1 MKNLFFALLF
11 VTTLS
16 FGQVIQWVQGTGGIS
31 LAVDNLNNV
40 YTVNY
45 DYNPAGDIYLT
56 KRNSEGNFQ
65 WEAKYDQTD
74 ISKWEKATWVE
85 TDNNG
90 NAIVTGTLM
99 SGYSNPVNA
108 ASIVM
113 KFSPQG
119 TLLWRNVYEN
129 SFDGSYT
136 KQCLVDA
143 SNNIYVL
150 GIGFNGTGLSTKVK
164 KFAPDGSGIWTYY
177 NFDGIGSP
185 LYFKFTRDN
194 SIVISCRGIT
204 GSINGF
210 AKLDLAGNNK
220 WSIAGVNSI
229 TTGDAAG
236 DSEGNTYIIT
246 GLYGSST
253 QSTVQKIN
261 STGNIIWENN
271 FLIAGTRIEIGSDNL
286 PVIAGYPNTGTPG
299 SSFIKVN
306 QNGTLLWANP
316 DADSTFM
323 LLAHAQLKLDQ
334 FNNAYLA
341 ASIMTHMAVCKVNSN
356 GSTGWTVTIP
366 TGYASGIDFG
376 SDNSVYVV
384 GGSTSGAGGGTG
396 RILQPL
402 TGISGNNNLIPSENW
417 LGNNFPNPFNPE
429 TILRFGIA
437 ADGEYK
443 LTVYD
448 ISGKDVT
455 ILQDGF
461 KKAGEYSIKFDGS
474 GLASG
479 IYFYKLEGNKFSE
492 TNKMILIK

>member
-1 MKNLFFALLF
+1 MRYLILLLIFAAA
-11 VTTLS
+11 S
-16 FGQVIQWVQGTGGIS
+16 NAQVLNWTQSTGGVSI
-31 LAVDNLNNV
+31 AVDNSDNV
-40 YTVNY
+40 FTVTY

-56 KRNSEGNFQ
+56 KRDLDGNFI
-65 WEAKYDQTD
+65 WEAKFDQTD
-74 ISKWEKATWVE
+74 NTKWEKATWVE

-150 GIGFNGTGLSTKVK
+150 GIGFNGTGQSTKVV
-164 KFAPDGSGIWTYY
+164 KFATDGSVTWTYY
-177 NFDGIGSP
+177 NFDGIGAP

-194 SIVISCRGIT
+194 AIVITGRGIS

-210 AKLDLAGNNK
+210 AKLDLAGVNK

-246 GLYGSST
+246 GLYGSNT
-253 QSTVQKIN
+253 QSTLKKLN

-271 FLIAGTRIEIGSDNL
+271 FSIAGTRIEIGSDNL
-286 PVIAGYPNTGTPG
+286 PVIAGFPNTGTAG
-299 SSFIKVN
+299 ASFIKVN
-306 QNGTLLWANP
+306 QNGTLLWANLN
-316 DADSTFM
+316 ADSTYI
-323 LLAHAQLKLDQ
+323 LLAHAQMKLDQ

-341 ASIMTHMAVCKVNSN
+341 ASIMTHKAVCKVNSN
-356 GSTGWTVTIP
+356 GSSGWTVTIP
-366 TGYASGIDFG
+366 TGYAQGIDFG
-376 SDNSVYVV
+376 SDNSVFVV
-384 GGSTSGAGGGTG
+384 GGSTSGAGSGGTG
-396 RILQPL
+396 RILQSL
-402 TGISGNNNLIPSENW
+402 TGISLNNLIPTKSW
-417 LGNNFPNPFNPE
+417 LGNSYPNPFNPE
-429 TILRFGIA
+429 TAIRFGIA
-437 ADGEYK
+437 SDGIYK

-448 ISGKDVT
+448 ISGKVIS
-455 ILQDGF
+455 ILEDGF
-461 KKAGEYSIKFDGS
+461 KKAGEYSMKFDGT

-479 IYFYKLEGNKFSE
+479 MYFYMLEGNSFSE
-492 TNKMILIK
+492 TKKMILIK

>member
-1 MKNLFFALLF
+1 MIITVFLLLMIAS
-11 VTTLS
+11 VS
-16 FGQVIQWVQGTGGIS
+16 FSQIINWTQNTGGIS
-31 LAVDNLNNV
+31 IAVDNNDNIFTV
-40 YTVNY
+40 YY
-45 DYNPAGDIYLT
+45 EYNPAGDIYLT
-56 KRNSEGNFQ
+56 KRDQNGNFL
-65 WEAKYDQTD
+65 WEAKFDQTEN
-74 ISKWEKATWVE
+74 SKWEKATWVE
-85 TDNNG
+85 TDNLG

-150 GIGFNGTGLSTKVK
+150 GIGYNGTGQSTKVK
-164 KFAPDGSGIWTYY
+164 KFAPDGSAIWTYY
-177 NFDGIGSP
+177 NFDGIGAP

-194 SIVISCRGIT
+194 SIVISGRGIT

-210 AKLDLAGNNK
+210 AKLDLAGTNK
-220 WSIAGVNSI
+220 WSIAGVNSM
-229 TTGDAAG
+229 TVGDAAG

-253 QSTVQKIN
+253 LSTVKKVN
-261 STGNIIWENN
+261 SSGNLIWENN
-271 FLIAGTRIEIGSDNL
+271 FQIAGTRIEIGSDNL
-286 PVIAGYPNTGTPG
+286 PVVAGYPNTGTFG

-306 QNGTLLWANP
+306 SNGTLLWANP
-316 DADSTFM
+316 DADSSFM
-323 LLAHAQLKLDQ
+323 LLAHAMLRLDR

-341 ASIMTHMAVCKVNSN
+341 ASIMTHMAVCRVNSN
-356 GSTGWTVTIP
+356 GSSAWTITIP
-366 TGYASGIDFG
+366 TGYAYGIDFG

-402 TGISGNNNLIPSENW
+402 TGLPGINNLIPNKNH
-417 LGNNFPNPFNPE
+417 LGNNYPNPFNPE
-429 TILRFGIA
+429 TVIKYQIADKGIYSLKVFDITGKLISILEKG
-437 ADGEYK
+437 YK
-443 LTVYD
+443 NP
-448 ISGKDVT
+448 
-455 ILQDGF
+455 
-461 KKAGEYSIKFDGS
+461 GEYSVKFQS
-474 GLASG
+474 NNLPSG
-479 IYFYKLEGNKFSE
+479 IYFYTLSNQDYSE
-492 TNKMILIK
+492 TKRMILIR

>member
-1 MKNLFFALLF
+1 MKILLF
-11 VTTLS
+11 LLIIVSVS
-16 FGQVIQWVQGTGGIS
+16 FTQIINWTQNTGGIS
-31 LAVDNLNNV
+31 IAVDNNDNV
-40 YTVNY
+40 FTVY
-45 DYNPAGDIYLT
+45 YEYNPAGDIYLT
-56 KRNSEGNFQ
+56 KRNNNGNFL
-65 WEAKYDQTD
+65 WEAKFDQTEN
-74 ISKWEKATWVE
+74 SKWEKATWVE
-85 TDNNG
+85 TDNQG

-150 GIGFNGTGLSTKVK
+150 GIGYNGTGQSTKVK
-164 KFAPDGSGIWTYY
+164 KFAPDGSVIWTYY
-177 NFDGIGSP
+177 NFDGIGAP

-194 SIVISCRGIT
+194 SIVISGRGIT

-210 AKLDLAGNNK
+210 AKLDLAGINK

-253 QSTVQKIN
+253 LSTVKKIN
-261 STGNIIWENN
+261 QTGSIIWENN
-271 FLIAGTRIEIGSDNL
+271 FPIAGTRIAIGSDNL
-286 PVIAGYPNTGTPG
+286 PVVAGYPNINSFGT
-299 SSFIKVN
+299 SFIKVN

-323 LLAHAQLKLDQ
+323 LLAHAMLRLDQ
-334 FNNAYLA
+334 FNNAYIA

-356 GSTGWTVTIP
+356 GSSGWTITIP
-366 TGYASGIDFG
+366 TGYAYGIDFG

-402 TGISGNNNLIPSENW
+402 TGITGNNNLIPAENW
-417 LGNNFPNPFNPE
+417 LGNNYPNPFNPE
-429 TILRFGIA
+429 TVIKYGIA
-437 ADGEYK
+437 DAGIYS

-448 ISGKDVT
+448 ITGKIISVLD
-455 ILQDGF
+455 
-461 KKAGEYSIKFDGS
+461 KSYKNPGEYSVNFQNS
-474 GLASG
+474 GLPSG
-479 IYFYKLEGNKFSE
+479 IYFYKLESSNFSVS
-492 TNKMILIK
+492 KRMILIK

>member
-1 MKNLFFALLF
+1 MKFLVLFLLMASASFA
-11 VTTLS
+11 
-16 FGQVIQWVQGTGGIS
+16 QVIHWTQSTGGVSI
-31 LAVDNLNNV
+31 AIDNSDNV
-40 YTVNY
+40 FTVAY

-56 KRNSEGNFQ
+56 KRDLNGILL
-65 WEAKYDQTD
+65 WVAKYDQTD
-74 ISKWEKATWVE
+74 NSKWEKATWVE

-150 GIGFNGTGLSTKVK
+150 GIGFNGTGQSAKVK
-164 KFAPDGSGIWTYY
+164 KFAPDGSVEWTYF
-177 NFDGIGSP
+177 NFDGIGVP

-194 SIVISCRGIT
+194 AIVISGRGIT

-236 DSEGNTYIIT
+236 DSDGNSYIIS

-253 QSTVQKIN
+253 QSTLKKVN
-261 STGNIIWENN
+261 STGSTIWENN
-271 FLIAGTRIEIGSDNL
+271 FLIAGTRIEIGSDNM
-286 PVIAGYPNTGTPG
+286 PVIAGFPNINSFG

-316 DADSTFM
+316 DADSSFN
-323 LLAHAQLKLDQ
+323 LLAHAYLKLDQ

-356 GSTGWTVTIP
+356 GSSGWTVTIP
-366 TGYASGIDFG
+366 YGYAKALDFG

-384 GGSTSGAGGGTG
+384 GGSTSGAGDGGTG
-396 RILQPL
+396 KILQPL
-402 TGISGNNNLIPSENW
+402 TNVSGNGNLIPLNNW
-417 LGNNFPNPFNPE
+417 LGNNYPNPFNPE
-429 TILRFGIA
+429 TIIKFGIS
-437 ADGEYK
+437 DEGKYSI
-443 LTVYD
+443 TVYD
-448 ISGKDVT
+448 LTGKEISVLT
-455 ILQDGF
+455 DGY
-461 KKAGEYSIKFDGS
+461 KKPGEYSVKFMS
-474 GLASG
+474 NGLPSG
-479 IYFYKLEGNKFSE
+479 IYFYKLESRNFSE
-492 TNKMILIK
+492 TKRMILIK